1 MLGLQDHSECYCG
14 NSYGK
19 HGLSD
24 EEDCDF
30 PCDGNPKEI
39 CGGGLRNSVYT
50 IDEGIVH
57 CLLVTIDE
65 MLLINIS

>member
-1 MLGLQDHSECYCG
+1 MLGLQVGKQCFCG

-24 EEDCDF
+24 VEDCNYL
-30 PCDGNPKEI
+30 CSGNPKEI
-39 CGGGLRNSVYT
+39 SGGSGINSVYA

-57 CLLVTIDE
+57 CLLVPIDV